1 MTTGLLGRNEGQFQC
16 LAFNLHKNLYNRR
29 FLSILMDKKGKKEVD
44 EMLKKP
50 EDGLRQDPPVSG
62 SLDKLLSELAHYRS
76 QTERLQRVNELH
88 DRLAGIVDLSTM
100 VEAYSVWL
108 AQYVPHK
115 LIGYSNSS
123 RQRMQLFCSG
133 HGPERKQAVSL
144 AQRLLKETRKE
155 MSGGR
160 QEEGFYVY
168 SWQFESVENCGLLVL
183 LRNRDR
189 IPDNEIGLVNDS
201 LAILAE
207 PLRRALEYE
216 ELFEQAR
223 KDALTGLAN
232 RRVYRERIDSL
243 IEGARRHGR
252 PLTLALLD
260 LDHFKAVNDTMGH
273 QVGDK
278 VLQKVAKILSA
289 EIRSSDLLVRMGGD
303 EFLLVLTDTDKDE
316 GVHLVNRLCN
326 AVAALKVRAGDT
338 TLGISVGLVQWRPGL
353 TRSKWLEEADDLLYQ
368 AKSAGRSQAVSQ

>member
-1 MTTGLLGRNEGQFQC
+1 MLNKTESGLG
-16 LAFNLHKNLYNRR
+16 
-29 FLSILMDKKGKKEVD
+29 
-44 EMLKKP
+44 
-50 EDGLRQDPPVSG
+50 QDPPVNG

-100 VEAYSVWL
+100 IEAYSVWL

-115 LIGYSNSS
+115 LIGYNNTS
-123 RQRMQLFCSG
+123 RQRMMVFCSG

-144 AQRLLKETRKE
+144 AQRLLKEIRLE
-155 MSGGR
+155 VSGGR
-160 QEEGFYVY
+160 REEGFYVY
-168 SWQFESVENCGLLVL
+168 SWQFESVENCGLLLL
-183 LRNRDR
+183 LRKRER

-201 LAILAE
+201 LSILAE

-223 KDALTGLAN
+223 KDSLTGLAN

-278 VLQKVAKILSA
+278 VLQKVAKILAA

-316 GVHLVNRLCN
+316 GMHLVNRLCN
-326 AVAALKVRAGDT
+326 AVAALNVRAGEK
-338 TLGISVGLVQWRPGL
+338 TLGVSVGLVQWRPGL
-353 TRSKWLEEADDLLYQ
+353 TRAKWLEEADDLLYR
-368 AKSAGRSQAVSQ
+368 AKSAGRSRAIAQ